1 MINITILSLED
12 KHLRIIFRDNGV
24 GFDEKEVNDQGL
36 GLQIVKMLVKEKLRG
51 TIEFKYDNGTCI
63 LISFKI

>member
-1 MINITILSLED
+1 M
-12 KHLRIIFRDNGV
+12 